1 MFLFVAQNL
10 SHAHTHIHRSIMVGH
25 EVVSSIVAWKK
36 HLSLNIR
43 QPLTNKVCKPKK
55 NICIQLNILPLSLS
69 VIKRHKS

>member
-1 MFLFVAQNL
+1 MDIKKLFNVPL
-10 SHAHTHIHRSIMVGH
+10 CGSKSFETIYIYISILVGH

-55 NICIQLNILPLSLS
+55 LDTYN
-69 VIKRHKS
+69 